1 LVITAARRAPRDV
14 RTRRVDAAG
23 RQRWRSAREI
33 ALAARREE
41 RQLLLVCHGEAVPGF
56 HRGRRWPRRAGH
68 AIPVLGR
75 GGWFRADRLALV
87 AAGVT
92 VVLWASAFVAIR
104 GAGREFS
111 PGALALGRL
120 ACGSLVLGLV
130 AWARREGWPPRAAW
144 PGIVA
149 SGVLWFGVYM
159 VALNW
164 GEQKV
169 DAGTAAMVVGVGPVI
184 IALLGGWLLT
194 EGLPRSL
201 LAGVAVSFA
210 GVVVVGVASSGIGHA
225 PVAGVLLCLLAGAS
239 YAVAVVSQKPA
250 LRHATALQVTTFGA
264 AVGTLACLPFT
275 GQLVSQVASAPL
287 SATLSLCYLGVFP
300 TAVAF
305 TTWAYALART
315 PAGKMGA
322 TTYLVPAITV
332 LMSWAA
338 LGQVP
343 GWLAIAGGALCL
355 AGVALSRRRGRAPAR
370 PGSSAEPGDERA

>member
-1 LVITAARRAPRDV
+1 MSEQEPACRA
-14 RTRRVDAAG
+14 G
-23 RQRWRSAREI
+23 SRW
-33 ALAARREE
+33 
-41 RQLLLVCHGEAVPGF
+41 G
-56 HRGRRWPRRAGH
+56 GRRW
-68 AIPVLGR
+68 LGAR
-75 GGWFRADRLALV
+75 TLPARPDHLALV

-92 VVLWASAFVAIR
+92 VLLWASAFVAIR

-120 ACGSLVLGLV
+120 ACGSVVLGLV
-130 AWARREGWPPRAAW
+130 SWARREGWPPRAAW
-144 PGIVA
+144 PGIVT
-149 SGVLWFGVYM
+149 SGVLWFGIYM

-169 DAGTAAMVVGVGPVI
+169 DAGTAAMVVNVGPVI
-184 IALLGGWLLT
+184 IALLGGWLLR
-194 EGLPRSL
+194 EGFPRGL

-210 GVVVVGVASSGIGHA
+210 GVIVVGVATSGIGHA
-225 PVAGVLLCLLAGAS
+225 SVAGVVLCSLAALS
-239 YAVAVVSQKPA
+239 YSVAVVSQKPA
-250 LRHATALQVTTFGA
+250 LRHASALQVTTFGA
-264 AVGTLACLPFT
+264 AVGGLFCLPFT
-275 GQLVSQVASAPL
+275 GQLVSQLADAPL
-287 SATLSLCYLGVFP
+287 PATLSVCYLGVFP

-355 AGVALSRRRGRAPAR
+355 AGVALTRRRPQAPAR
-370 PGSSAEPGDERA
+370 VLDGPQQRVVVVGDCADEIVRTAGVDHDRGNQRATEQSTRPCAADVGIARGQDR